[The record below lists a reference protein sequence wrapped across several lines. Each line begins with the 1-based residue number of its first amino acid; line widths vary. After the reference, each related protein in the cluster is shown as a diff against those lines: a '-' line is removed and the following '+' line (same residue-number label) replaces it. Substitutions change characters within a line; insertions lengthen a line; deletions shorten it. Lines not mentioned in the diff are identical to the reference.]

1 MAVEKKN
8 RTLQKMARTM
18 LNKNDL
24 LKYFWV
30 DVVNTVCYVLNRV
43 LLRSIL
49 NKTPYDLWK
58 NNKPNITYF
67 KVFG

>member
-1 MAVEKKN
+1 
-8 RTLQKMARTM
+8 M

-30 DVVNTVCYVLNRV
+30 DTINTVCYVLNRV

-49 NKTPYDLWK
+49 NKTPYELWK

-67 KVFG
+67 KVFGCKMFYSKHQR

>member
-1 MAVEKKN
+1 
-8 RTLQKMARTM
+8 M